1 MIYTGRHY
9 FTDKADDEIARDGL
23 TEEDVL
29 EAILDAPIISKTIR
43 SNRREPDGSPEYL
56 YVIPG
61 MTYLGITVHTKGKI
75 LKRKTGEEYF
85 YVIISS
91 KRYIG

>member
-1 MIYTGRHY
+1 M
-9 FTDKADDEIARDGL
+9 ARDGL

-29 EAILDAPIISKTIR
+29 EAILNAPLISKTIR
-43 SNRREPDGSPEYL
+43 SRRLVPDGSPEYL

-61 MTYLGITVHTKGKI
+61 MTYLGITIYTKGKI